1 MILGFSRVVGSIFLF
16 GFGMITVGILL
27 AIFKGAFVNLIKD
40 MYWIENTPFLNL
52 MDVEYNV
59 IALII
64 MIMGLI
70 CVVIAGVESH
80 KEDVHV

>member
-1 MILGFSRVVGSIFLF
+1 MGFSKVVGSVFLF

-27 AIFKGAFVNLIKD
+27 AIFKGAFVNRIKD
-40 MYWIENTPFLNL
+40 LYWIENTPFLNL

-59 IALII
+59 IALVI

-70 CVVIAGVESH
+70 CVVIAGFESH
-80 KEDVHV
+80 KKRMVAE